1 MLAMNMIE
9 LSELTQTPVSTLHY
23 FESINLLSAV
33 LTPNGDRH
41 YDDES
46 LAQVGFIRKA
56 QRLGFSLDEILQISI
71 RSRIGQPPCQMLQ
84 QMLQQKIAT
93 LDERMRELQ
102 QMRQT
107 LNEYLARASQPE
119 GQGDLLY
126 CGLMQFDTR

>member
-1 MLAMNMIE
+1 MNMIE

-33 LTPNGDRH
+33 LTPNGERH

-46 LAQVGFIRKA
+46 LAQVRFIRKA

-71 RSRIGQPPCQMLQ
+71 RTRIGQPPCQMLQ

-93 LDERMRELQ
+93 LDERMQELQ

-107 LNEYLARASQPE
+107 LNEYLIRASQPE
-119 GQGDLLY
+119 GQGDLQY
-126 CGLMQFDTR
+126 CGFMQSDRR

>member
-1 MLAMNMIE
+1 MNMIE

-33 LTPNGDRH
+33 LTPNGERH

-46 LAQVGFIRKA
+46 LAQVRFIRKA

-71 RSRIGQPPCQMLQ
+71 RTRIGQPPCQMLQ
-84 QMLQQKIAT
+84 QMLLQKIAT
-93 LDERMRELQ
+93 LDERMQELQ

-107 LNEYLARASQPE
+107 LNEYLIRASQPE
-119 GQGDLLY
+119 GQSDLQY
-126 CGLMQFDTR
+126 CGFMQSDTR